1 MFDCLLDRAP
11 GEAQSPCG
19 NKSALP
25 ATLGGGLGRDSS
37 KTHRPLVSRIRGAY
51 EMDAQLEVERQLSAS
66 LAKLYGGA
74 ERTLSPFD
82 SGIGASIGWD
92 EGSPRDIKAIPS
104 KKSQKKPISASRSFD
119 SKALEEASRG
129 GSPGSRRSGS
139 LLTGAAPPPQC
150 PPPQTLGRRRPSAPA
165 IMMRA
170 EPLPSVP
177 EVPPTS
183 PGRRWAR
190 LRNVSKLTF
199 MMAKR

>member
-1 MFDCLLDRAP
+1 MR
-11 GEAQSPCG
+11 QQIR
-19 NKSALP
+19 P
-25 ATLGGGLGRDSS
+25 AATACWGWLAARDETRL
-37 KTHRPLVSRIRGAY
+37 KTHRPLVSRIRGAN

-104 KKSQKKPISASRSFD
+104 KKSPKKPISASRSFD
-119 SKALEEASRG
+119 STALEEASRG

-139 LLTGAAPPPQC
+139 LLGGAAPINKGEQ